1 MDPEDR
7 ESIEDLLGGNPMF
20 PEVASTS
27 TNMEA
32 WIRLMTAGVTAAVKE
47 ALAGSNPA
55 LDNQH
60 HSRRLSVDGRTNNRV
75 TYTPTQKEYK
85 HKIERVREG
94 NVQDLISLVESQQL
108 IEEFAAD
115 QHLDTYHWSIVFGPS
130 AKESI
135 TAFIYNNSHI
145 REKLPAKVT
154 SILLDNG
161 PCIEI
166 LYMIPSEDLYN
177 IVAYMLRPV
186 TSTSCLQALKSVKIN
201 GSWQNTGMVVQLKA
215 RLQAF
220 NEYLTLF
227 ERVYRIVALNRCK
240 VGGKPLVEAANFHKI
255 SIMKR
260 GAHVKAETVE
270 AILRQA
276 VVDHQLLS
284 GNLFD
289 YIVGPLRQDK
299 LLSLMSMSCH
309 RVHQLANS
317 HNSTYQPK
325 DHDIIDIMENPPE
338 VTVLCSDQVVADQEG
353 VKDLRKSLSY
363 IIQYRIYMLK
373 EYSTLTSELFATATQ
388 EQEKKKFSVNRNA
401 TPTNREVYLQLL
413 DTMPAAMEDDIPD
426 TGIDEMFSQLRNS
439 EHVDQTSQQFN
450 AMEKVLI
457 PTGQGQFLKK
467 HSGQQPRLQ
476 KKGCYLQADMG
487 TCSRDKCRFDH
498 SEEVLRETRKSQ
510 HFLEWQQRAGHKSR
524 QLSHTT
530 LLSVADYV
538 ARAEL
543 ASQDAPPSPPATLE
557 EDM

>member
-1 MDPEDR
+1 
-7 ESIEDLLGGNPMF
+7 
-20 PEVASTS
+20 
-27 TNMEA
+27 
-32 WIRLMTAGVTAAVKE
+32 
-47 ALAGSNPA
+47 
-55 LDNQH
+55 
-60 HSRRLSVDGRTNNRV
+60 
-75 TYTPTQKEYK
+75 
-85 HKIERVREG
+85 
-94 NVQDLISLVESQQL
+94 
-108 IEEFAAD
+108 
-115 QHLDTYHWSIVFGPS
+115 
-130 AKESI
+130 
-135 TAFIYNNSHI
+135 
-145 REKLPAKVT
+145 
-154 SILLDNG
+154 
-161 PCIEI
+161 
-166 LYMIPSEDLYN
+166 
-177 IVAYMLRPV
+177 
-186 TSTSCLQALKSVKIN
+186 
-201 GSWQNTGMVVQLKA
+201 
-215 RLQAF
+215 
-220 NEYLTLF
+220 
-227 ERVYRIVALNRCK
+227 
-240 VGGKPLVEAANFHKI
+240 
-255 SIMKR
+255 MKT
-260 GAHVKAETVE
+260 ETVE

-325 DHDIIDIMENPPE
+325 DHDIIGIMENPPE

-510 HFLEWQQRAGHKSR
+510 HFQEPHRSLTRKELVKFFFIMIKDTFCHDMESYGTVWYQGLDLPGVPEQRYYDQVQTRNTGCDQQIS
-524 QLSHTT
+524 
-530 LLSVADYV
+530 
-538 ARAEL
+538 
-543 ASQDAPPSPPATLE
+543 
-557 EDM
+557 